1 MNIVQIIREET
12 TSYQNNRA
20 IVDGN
25 RNISYGDLF
34 AAVDKVAILLK
45 EYGIKDAERVGLLYS
60 DSIEYVIINL
70 AVLSIK
76 AVIVP
81 IFSSLSRDEIN
92 ALAEKMEINFIIS
105 EKESEFQNMNSQGLF
120 VCTPEKGFF
129 LYHCTSKKSI
139 SEAFRALNPA
149 FIRFSSGTTGVNKG
163 VILSHE
169 SIMQRAEAANKGLN
183 ITSKD
188 EIIWVLSMSFHFVVT
203 IFLFLRQAATIII
216 CSRAF
221 PETLLDGLKQNK
233 ATFMY
238 ASPFHYYMLTHTDMF
253 SSDLLSGIRMA
264 VSTASKL
271 PGENAAAFYEKFGF
285 ELSQAYGIIEIGLP
299 FINQSQDKSKRSS
312 VGKIL
317 SDYEIKLLNTDSE
330 EIGEVWIRGK
340 GMLEAY
346 FSPWKTRKDLLQDNW
361 FNTGDIGK
369 LDKDGFLFLT
379 GRTKNI
385 INFCGMKIFPYEVEL
400 VVNQHPAVKES
411 LVYGV
416 PHSSYG
422 QIPCARVVLKEKL
435 NTDFN
440 SRGIKK
446 FCYMHLAPHKVPKEF
461 HLVSYLDKTPSGKL
475 LRK

>member
-1 MNIVQIIREET
+1 MNVVQKIREEAAG
-12 TSYQNNRA
+12 YQNNCA

-34 AAVDKVAILLK
+34 VAVDRVATLLQ
-45 EYGIKDAERVGLLYS
+45 ERGIKHAERVGLLYS

-81 IFSSLSRDEIN
+81 IFYSLSEDEIN
-92 ALAEKMEINFIIS
+92 VLTERMEINFLIS
-105 EKESEFQNMNSQGLF
+105 EKESEFQNMTSQGLCD
-120 VCTPEKGFF
+120 CTSEKGFL
-129 LYHCTSKKSI
+129 LYQRTLLKNI
-139 SEAFRALNPA
+139 SGTFSALNPA

-169 SIMQRAEAANKGLN
+169 SIIQRTEAANKGLN

-188 EIIWVLSMSFHFVVT
+188 EIIWILSMTFHFVVT
-203 IFLFLRQAATIII
+203 IFLFLRQGATIII
-216 CSRAF
+216 CSREF
-221 PETLLDGLKQNK
+221 PETLLDGLKQNR

-253 SSDLLSGIRMA
+253 SPDLLSGIRMA
-264 VSTASKL
+264 VSTASGL

-299 FINQSQDKSKRSS
+299 FINRSQDESKRSS

-317 SDYEIKLLNTDSE
+317 PDYEIKLLNTDNE
-330 EIGEVWIRGK
+330 ETGEVWIRGK

-346 FSPWKTRKDLLQDNW
+346 FSPWKTRNDLLQDNW
-361 FNTGDIGK
+361 FNTGDLGR
-369 LDKDGFLFLT
+369 LDNDGFLFLT

-400 VVNQHPAVKES
+400 VINQHLAVKES

-416 PHSSYG
+416 AHSRYG
-422 QIPCARVVLKEKL
+422 QLPCAKVVLNEEF
-435 NTDFN
+435 NADFN
-440 SRGIKK
+440 SRDIKK
-446 FCYMHLAPHKVPKEF
+446 LCYMHLASHKVPKEF
-461 HLVSYLDKTPSGKL
+461 HFVSCLDKTPSGKL
-475 LRK
+475 KRK

>member
-1 MNIVQIIREET
+1 MNVVQKIREET
-12 TSYQNNRA
+12 TGCRNKRA
-20 IVDGN
+20 IVDGD

-34 AAVDKVAILLK
+34 IAVDKVATLLQ
-45 EYGIKDAERVGLLYS
+45 EHGIKDAERVGLLYS

-81 IFSSLSRDEIN
+81 IFSSLAEDEIN
-92 ALAEKMEINFIIS
+92 VLTERMEINFIIS
-105 EKESEFQNMNSQGLF
+105 EKESEYQDMTSQGLYD
-120 VCTPEKGFF
+120 CTLEKGFF
-129 LYHCTSKKSI
+129 LYSRTAQKDI
-139 SEAFRALNPA
+139 SETFRALNPA

-169 SIMQRAEAANKGLN
+169 SIIQRTDAANKGLN
-183 ITSKD
+183 ITSRD
-188 EIIWVLSMSFHFVVT
+188 EIIWVLSMTFHFVVT
-203 IFLFLRQAATIII
+203 IFLFLRQGATIII

-221 PETLLDGLKQNK
+221 PGTLLDGLKQNK

-271 PGENAAAFYEKFGF
+271 PNENAAAFYEKFGF

-299 FINQSQDKSKRSS
+299 FINRSQDKSKRSS
-312 VGKIL
+312 VGEL
-317 SDYEIKLLNTDSE
+317 LPDYELRLLNADSE
-330 EIGEVWIRGK
+330 GVGEVWIRGK

-346 FSPWKTRKDLLQDNW
+346 FSPWKTRNDLLEDNW
-361 FNTGDIGK
+361 FNTGDLGR

-400 VVNQHPAVKES
+400 VINQHLAVKES

-416 PHSSYG
+416 PHSRYG
-422 QIPCARVVLKEKL
+422 QLPCAKVVLREKEGA
-435 NTDFN
+435 DFS
-440 SRGIKK
+440 SRDIKK
-446 FCYMHLAPHKVPKEF
+446 FCYTHLAPHKVPKEF
-461 HLVSYLDKTPSGKL
+461 HFVSCLDKTPSGKL
-475 LRK
+475 KRK